1 MGSSG
6 DSEKMIQRLNDELQE
21 ARDMAN
27 AEKQKCNE
35 LQGNGELFRFSQC
48 YVLDERLPK
57 KHNDFVCI
65 WKANWRKR
73 GKTKNSKLTRQRNK

>member
-27 AEKQKCNE
+27 AEKQRCNE
-35 LQGNGELFRFSQC
+35 LQGNRELLSFS
-48 YVLDERLPK
+48 VLCVTGRL
-57 KHNDFVCI
+57 
-65 WKANWRKR
+65 
-73 GKTKNSKLTRQRNK
+73 